1 VGEKEFG
8 VLANLRT
15 ERTVVA
21 ARMEHAG
28 DTAVRS
34 STAYTDLDLHLFGLG
49 LGVRTLPS
57 DPIAG
62 LKSLVLPVEYIRCAE
77 TRYILQ
83 HLDVRRGHRVL
94 DIGSPKLLSLF
105 LAARLQ
111 AEVHATDLL
120 DYFFATYKRYSR
132 VALGRDQGR
141 YHVASEDARNLT
153 YPSAHFDR
161 IFSLSAIEH
170 IPDDGD
176 SSAMQEI
183 SRVLAPGGI
192 ACVTVPWR
200 DTGYVDEFK
209 HRGDPD
215 AYWVPGDA
223 DKVFFQRAYDRDS
236 LERRL
241 VRPSGLTPVDLSF
254 WGERTVPV
262 EHMIL
267 NRRVPRIARIL
278 LYPAHIVLAR
288 LFLRPLAEKE
298 PSRKKVACL
307 TLRKAKA

>member
-1 VGEKEFG
+1 MQ
-8 VLANLRT
+8 ANART
-15 ERTVVA
+15 DRTVVA
-21 ARMEHAG
+21 AKTEHGG
-28 DTAVRS
+28 DSAEDS
-34 STAYTDLDLHLFGLG
+34 SADYTDLDLYLFGLG

-57 DPIAG
+57 DLMAG
-62 LKSLVLPVEYIRCAE
+62 LKSLALPVEYVRCAE

-83 HLDVRRGHRVL
+83 HLDVQRGHRVL

-105 LAARLQ
+105 LATRLQ
-111 AEVHATDLL
+111 VEVHATDLL
-120 DYFFATYKRYSR
+120 DYFFATYARYSR
-132 VALGRDQGR
+132 VALGPHQDR
-141 YHVASEDARNLT
+141 YHVASEDARNLR

-161 IFSLSAIEH
+161 IFSVSAIEH

-176 SSAMQEI
+176 SRAMQEI

-192 ACVTVPWR
+192 ACLTVPWR
-200 DTGYVDEFK
+200 DTGYVEEFK

-215 AYWVPGDA
+215 AYWVDGAA
-223 DKVFFQRAYDRDS
+223 DRVFFQRAYDRDS

-241 VRPSGLTPVDLSF
+241 VTPSGLTPVDLSF
-254 WGERTVPV
+254 RGERSVPV
-262 EHMIL
+262 ERIIL
-267 NRRVPRIARIL
+267 NRRVPLLARVA

-288 LFLRPLAEKE
+288 LFLRALTEHE

>member
-1 VGEKEFG
+1 M
-8 VLANLRT
+8 RT
-15 ERTVVA
+15 SA
-21 ARMEHAG
+21 
-28 DTAVRS
+28 
-34 STAYTDLDLHLFGLG
+34 AYTDLDLHLFGLG
-49 LGVRTLPS
+49 LGARTLPS
-57 DPIAG
+57 APIAG

-83 HLDVRRGHRVL
+83 HLDVQSGQRVL

-105 LAARLQ
+105 LAARLR

-120 DYFFATYKRYSR
+120 DYFFKPYERYSR

-141 YHVASEDARNLT
+141 YHVGREDARHLT
-153 YPSAHFDR
+153 YPAAHFQR
-161 IFSLSAIEH
+161 VFSLSAIEH
-170 IPDDGD
+170 IPGDGD
-176 SSAMQEI
+176 TKAMQEI
-183 SRVLAPGGI
+183 ERVLAPGGI
-192 ACVTVPWR
+192 ACITVPWR
-200 DTGYVDEFK
+200 DDGYVEEFK

-215 AYWVPGDA
+215 AYWAPGDG
-223 DKVFFQRAYDRDS
+223 DKVFFQRAYDRDT

-241 VRPSGLTPVDLSF
+241 VGPSGLTRVDLSF